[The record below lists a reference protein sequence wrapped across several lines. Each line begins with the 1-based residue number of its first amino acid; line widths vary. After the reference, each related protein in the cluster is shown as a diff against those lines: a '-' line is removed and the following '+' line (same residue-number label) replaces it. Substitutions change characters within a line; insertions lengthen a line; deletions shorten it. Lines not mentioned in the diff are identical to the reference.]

1 MATPINPSQEEFFGS
16 YNVPWSP
23 EFHDQAPLNT
33 VRKPPKL
40 GLAEV
45 KEVQYKVQD
54 IIFKFANLR
63 YFTDKEIRN
72 YYGNGFLLNLWDRTL
87 GFCFLEPDDCTFE
100 LVNQIQALL
109 AKEYPLWRVRI
120 PGTNPSTAILIY
132 PESIRFGSL
141 DPNIN
146 PKDAFDQIIQMETAL
161 SNKPPILAEQ
171 RKEIRESLATIL
183 SGEEI
188 KHPIVCGQFDN
199 NEGDYSKAAIWIL
212 SPRKFYSI
220 HVFYPDG
227 VGQGGFYN
235 VKPDGDF
242 GYHVDK
248 KSPYWIQ
255 IFIFPISNHP
265 KSLKIKLHSLES
277 EDSEIEILL

>member
-1 MATPINPSQEEFFGS
+1 MTTYKLVFQKVLFNKVMVMFI
-16 YNVPWSP
+16 
-23 EFHDQAPLNT
+23 PLSI
-33 VRKPPKL
+33 L
-40 GLAEV
+40 SH
-45 KEVQYKVQD
+45 
-54 IIFKFANLR
+54 
-63 YFTDKEIRN
+63 
-72 YYGNGFLLNLWDRTL
+72 
-87 GFCFLEPDDCTFE
+87 
-100 LVNQIQALL
+100 QIQALL

-171 RKEIRESLATIL
+171 RKEIRERLATIL

-212 SPRKFYSI
+212 SPRKFYSM

-242 GYHVDK
+242 GYHVDN

-255 IFIFPISNHP
+255 IFIFPTNNHP

-277 EDSEIEILL
+277 EDSETEILL